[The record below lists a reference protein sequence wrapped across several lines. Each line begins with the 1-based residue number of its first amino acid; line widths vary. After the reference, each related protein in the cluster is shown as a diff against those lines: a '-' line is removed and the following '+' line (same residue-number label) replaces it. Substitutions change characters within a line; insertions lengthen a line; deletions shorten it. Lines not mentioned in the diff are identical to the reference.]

1 MYLPSLLT
9 CIIAIFTHA
18 HAAPRPDSLSVICPK
33 SNTSSSPWPGT
44 TPFTAMPLP
53 TLPSAGDCA
62 PGGVCDC
69 SRIPDKNSNE
79 YFQCVTNPNCE
90 YCWVGRP
97 TTSTSSSSKT
107 LVANSTSI
115 SITDYHTMSP
125 GTYTI
130 TTNGTVINIVVTQEI
145 ATPTSSTQVFVTM
158 TETVVVTV
166 SSASAWTAI
175 KSSSTATVDDDCY
188 GRCNCSKLEDKD
200 SKGFFECLTNP
211 DCEKCH
217 STNAAAL
224 ATETTASSTI
234 SKSSASSTATTTSSF
249 GAPTD
254 ACPFF
259 CDCSGIE
266 DKDSEE

>member
-9 CIIAIFTHA
+9 CIVAIFTHA
-18 HAAPRPDSLSVICPK
+18 HAAPRPDSLAVICPK

-69 SRIPDKNSNE
+69 SRIPDKNSDE
-79 YFQCVTNPNCE
+79 FVPFTYP
-90 YCWVGRP
+90 YLPRS

-107 LVANSTSI
+107 LVANATSI

-166 SSASAWTAI
+166 SSASTWPAS

-188 GRCNCSKLEDKD
+188 GRCNCSKVEDKD
-200 SKGFFECLTNP
+200 RSSCPEAMAVNQEQILRVPHQPRLREMPLHKRSGLGYRDDCLEQ
-211 DCEKCH
+211 DFQELCV
-217 STNAAAL
+217 
-224 ATETTASSTI
+224 
-234 SKSSASSTATTTSSF
+234 
-249 GAPTD
+249 
-254 ACPFF
+254 
-259 CDCSGIE
+259 
-266 DKDSEE
+266 

>member
-1 MYLPSLLT
+1 MPSLVSSLNIEASSSVQLRCKIDCVSISSSRQTANMYLPNLLT

-18 HAAPRPDSLSVICPK
+18 HAAPRPDSLAVICPK

-53 TLPSAGDCA
+53 TLPGAGDCA

-79 YFQCVTNPNCE
+79 FVPFTYPYLPRHIATLTTARYFQCVTNPNCE
-90 YCWVGRP
+90 YCWVGRSA
-97 TTSTSSSSKT
+97 TSTSSSSKT
-107 LVANSTSI
+107 LVANATSI

-145 ATPTSSTQVFVTM
+145 ATPSSSTQVFVTM

-166 SSASAWTAI
+166 SSASTWTAS

-188 GRCNCSKLEDKD
+188 RRCNCSKVEDKD
-200 SKGFFECLTNP
+200 SKG
-211 DCEKCH
+211 
-217 STNAAAL
+217 
-224 ATETTASSTI
+224 
-234 SKSSASSTATTTSSF
+234 
-249 GAPTD
+249 
-254 ACPFF
+254 
-259 CDCSGIE
+259 
-266 DKDSEE
+266 